1 VGFLVHRLQPG
12 EGIEKFFFPKGVAVI
27 GASSTPGKVGYV
39 VTSNLKRMYR
49 GYIYPVNPRAK
60 EILGLPA
67 YPSILEVPD
76 PVDLVIISVPAPAV
90 PRVVDEAGRRGIKAA
105 IIFSAGFREVGKQ
118 GVELEEKVLRIA
130 RSHGMRIIGP
140 NCIGIYSPPSSL
152 NATFLD
158 PDRQGLPESGHI
170 AFISQ
175 SGALGAALLDWAEAN
190 GIGISRFISV
200 GNKADVDEADLLA
213 FLRRDKWTWSIALY
227 IEGISNGV
235 DFRRELEETTLLK
248 PVVILKAGRTS
259 AGARAAASHTG
270 SLAGSYAV
278 YNAVFKQ
285 TGAIQAIS
293 PDELFEYVT
302 ALAFQPPML
311 GKRVGIVTVGGGSG
325 VMATDALLELGLEVP
340 ELSNTTQSKL
350 RKILL
355 PIASTRNP
363 VDITGSGSV
372 EQLAE
377 SLRIVVESREV
388 DGVILIP
395 YFNIPTITEEA
406 PKILADTIRELHVEY
421 PVPIVVSV
429 TGGRRAWRLA
439 LELRDLAG
447 VTIYPSEAR
456 AARAIYAL
464 YLYGRWLR
472 KRGVVDE
479 RVKEYQRRILS
490 WRTTTK

>member
-1 VGFLVHRLQPG
+1 MSAKFKPG
-12 EGIEKFFFPKGVAVI
+12 EGVERFFFPKGIAII
-27 GASSTPGKVGYV
+27 GASSTPGKIGYV
-39 VTSNLKRMYR
+39 VTSNLKRMYK

-60 EILGLPA
+60 EILGLPV
-67 YPSILEVPD
+67 YPNILEVPD
-76 PVDLVIISVPAPAV
+76 PVDLAIVSVPAPVV
-90 PRVVDEAGRRGIKAA
+90 PRVIEEIGKRGVKAA
-105 IIFSAGFREVGKQ
+105 IIFSAGFREVGKH
-118 GVELEEKVLRIA
+118 GAELEKKVLKIA
-130 RSHGMRIIGP
+130 RTYGVRIIGP
-140 NCIGIYSPPSSL
+140 NCIGVYSPPSNL

-190 GIGISRFISV
+190 GIGISRFVSV
-200 GNKADVDEADLLA
+200 GNKVDVDESDLLA
-213 FLRRDKWTWSIALY
+213 FLRKDKWTWSIALY
-227 IEGISNGV
+227 IEGVSDGAS
-235 DFRRELEETTLLK
+235 FRRELEETTPLK
-248 PVVILKAGRTS
+248 PVVVLKAGRTT

-278 YNAVFKQ
+278 YDAVFKQ
-285 TGAIQAIS
+285 TGVIQAVG

-311 GKRVGIVTVGGGSG
+311 GRRVGIITVGGGSG

-340 ELSNTTQSKL
+340 ELSINIQSRL
-350 RKILL
+350 RRILL

-377 SLRIVVESREV
+377 SLRIVAESGEV
-388 DGVILIP
+388 DGIILIP
-395 YFNIPTITEEA
+395 YFNIPTITEDA
-406 PKILADTIRELHVEY
+406 PKILADTIREIHVEY

-429 TGGRRAWRLA
+429 TGGRRAWKLA

-447 VTIYPSEAR
+447 ITIYPSEAR

-464 YLYGRWLR
+464 YLYGKWLK
-472 KRGVVDE
+472 KRGVVEE